1 MKLAKA
7 RLEARRARKAKGQ
20 ELPENEVVIPESES
34 QDAKKLEEFVLQEI
48 EAKHRQEREHL
59 QQVGWHK

>member
-1 MKLAKA
+1 MKLAQA

-20 ELPENEVVIPESES
+20 DLPENEVVIPASES
-34 QDAKKLEEFVLQEI
+34 QDVKKLEEFVLQEI

-59 QQVGWHK
+59 QEVGCRT

>member
-1 MKLAKA
+1 MKLAQA

-59 QQVGWHK
+59 QEVGCRT